1 MNWKR
6 EAIDKLKNYEAHREA
21 LENIP
26 KEIKRLESAYA
37 GIRSATTDG
46 TPVSGGGNTRE
57 DSMLSNIVHRDE
69 LKRRLREARLW
80 VAQVDKAL
88 AVLDDEERLVL
99 DRFYIHRAK
108 GNVGELCE
116 RLNVEQATVYRK
128 RDSALRRF
136 TIALYGVT
144 ETE

>member
-26 KEIKRLESAYA
+26 KEISRLASAYA

-46 TPVSGGGNTRE
+46 TPISGGGNTRE

-69 LKRRLREARLW
+69 LKRRLKEARLW
-80 VAQVDKAL
+80 VSMVDKAL
-88 AVLDDEERLVL
+88 AVLDDEEQLVL

-108 GNVGELCE
+108 GAVEALCE
-116 RLNVEQATVYRK
+116 CLNLEKSAVYDR
-128 RDSALRRF
+128 RDKALRHF
-136 TIALYGVT
+136 TLALYGVT

>member
-6 EAIDKLKNYEAHREA
+6 EAIDKLKNYEARREA

-46 TPVSGGGNTRE
+46 TPVSGGSNTRE

-69 LKRRLREARLW
+69 LKRRLKEARLW

-108 GNVGELCE
+108 GAVEALCE
-116 RLNVEQATVYRK
+116 SLSLEKSAVYDR
-128 RDSALRRF
+128 RDKALRHF
-136 TIALYGVT
+136 TLALYGVT

>member
-69 LKRRLREARLW
+69 LKRRLKEARLW

-88 AVLDDEERLVL
+88 SVLDDEERLVL

>member
-46 TPVSGGGNTRE
+46 TPVSGGGSTRE
-57 DSMLSNIVHRDE
+57 DSILSNIVHRDE
-69 LKRRLREARLW
+69 LKRRLKEARLW
-80 VAQVDKAL
+80 VSMVDKAL
-88 AVLDDEERLVL
+88 AVLSDEERLVL

-108 GNVGELCE
+108 GAVEALCE
-116 RLNVEQATVYRK
+116 SLGLEKSAVYDR
-128 RDSALRRF
+128 RDKALRHF
-136 TIALYGVT
+136 TLALYGVT

>member
-6 EAIDKLKNYEAHREA
+6 EAIDKLKNYEAHKQA
-21 LENIP
+21 LECLT
-26 KEIKRLESAYA
+26 KEIRRLESAYT

-46 TPVSGGGNTRE
+46 TPISGGGNTRE

-69 LKRRLREARLW
+69 LKRRLKEARLW

-99 DRFYIHRAK
+99 DRFYIHRTK
-108 GNVGELCE
+108 DSVGELCD
-116 RLNVEQATVYRK
+116 RLNLEKTAVYDRREK
-128 RDSALRRF
+128 ALRHF
-136 TIALYGVT
+136 TIALYGIT
-144 ETE
+144 ESG